1 MRALRSC
8 SPVFLYPNS
17 LPTSILPPS
26 PSVETVAIALPSPP
40 MPVRIHARM
49 LGARTNR
56 VGMLLIGALP

>member
-1 MRALRSC
+1 
-8 SPVFLYPNS
+8 
-17 LPTSILPPS
+17 
-26 PSVETVAIALPSPP
+26 VETVAIALPSPP